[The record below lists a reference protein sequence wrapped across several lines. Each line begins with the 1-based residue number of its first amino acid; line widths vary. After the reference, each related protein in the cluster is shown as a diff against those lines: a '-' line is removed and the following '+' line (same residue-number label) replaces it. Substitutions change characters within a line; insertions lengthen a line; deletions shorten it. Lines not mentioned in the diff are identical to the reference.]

1 MKLSLGNRTVA
12 RVIENGKT
20 VTKRFGQSNSPES
33 VLLYTVISW
42 QENFLIQILDKK
54 QILRIKT
61 IWKKSVI
68 LEYALRRKQ

>member
-1 MKLSLGNRTVA
+1 MKLSLGNGTVA